1 MAVEREVNGPSKVEG
16 PSERD
21 FVDRDFRDF
30 VAPLTFGLL
39 TFLNN
44 VHLYLEAR
52 MVLSKGSALKPGIH
66 KRDF

>member
-1 MAVEREVNGPSKVEG
+1 MAVEREVDGPSKVEG

-21 FVDRDFRDF
+21 FVDRSLL
-30 VAPLTFGLL
+30 AFGLF

-44 VHLYLEAR
+44 VHFYLDAR
-52 MVLSKGSALKPGIH
+52 MVLNKGSILKPGIH